1 MVINSDQD
9 QFACRSDTDPGMNSN
24 IMVILLLIDPYLAVA
39 FNGCPFEID
48 SVWGITWP
56 NTERN
61 SSNVQLC
68 PGGHDALGISCINM
82 LLVAAVN
89 VEVHIF

>member
-1 MVINSDQD
+1 M
-9 QFACRSDTDPGMNSN
+9 
-24 IMVILLLIDPYLAVA
+24 
-39 FNGCPFEID
+39 FNGCPFETD

-68 PGGHDALGISCINM
+68 PGGHDALGTS
-82 LLVAAVN
+82 
-89 VEVHIF
+89 

>member
-1 MVINSDQD
+1 M
-9 QFACRSDTDPGMNSN
+9 
-24 IMVILLLIDPYLAVA
+24 

-61 SSNVQLC
+61 STNVQLC
-68 PGGHDALGISCINM
+68 PGGHDALGMSCIIIM
-82 LLVAAVN
+82 LLAAAEYYGTFLQVLLHDTATVQVSGRRPMCWHALLWSSSVLRN
-89 VEVHIF
+89 L

>member
-1 MVINSDQD
+1 MVINADQD
-9 QFACRSDTDPGMNSN
+9 QFACQSDTDPGKHSIEHSFCDKNERVFCSFAT
-24 IMVILLLIDPYLAVA
+24 V
-39 FNGCPFEID
+39 FNGCPFETD

-68 PGGHDALGISCINM
+68 PGGHDALGTS
-82 LLVAAVN
+82 
-89 VEVHIF
+89 

>member
-1 MVINSDQD
+1 MIT
-9 QFACRSDTDPGMNSN
+9 FA
-24 IMVILLLIDPYLAVA
+24 VV

-61 SSNVQLC
+61 SSNIQLC
-68 PGGHDALGISCINM
+68 PVGHDALGTVIMSTYAAMNIKAHFFQV
-82 LLVAAVN
+82 LLHDTATV
-89 VEVHIF
+89 